1 MSKVLKWFT
10 KDSFIYPLVAIIMGL
25 ILGALVMLIGG
36 YNPITAYGALIDKV
50 FGSTYNF
57 GEAIREMT
65 PLLMT
70 GLAFAFASRAGLFNI
85 GAEGQYIIGMT
96 AATFIGVKI
105 TGLPMIIH
113 APLALI
119 AGAIA
124 GGLWAS
130 VAGYLKA
137 KRGVNEVITSIMMN
151 WIALYLANLVVRQ
164 FLLLTGENRS
174 EQIQSSA
181 SISIDWL
188 SQMMNNSRVHWGTLI
203 ALIAAVLFY
212 IYMWKT
218 KQGYELRAV
227 GLNHH
232 AAEYAGMKVNRNVV
246 KAMFISGLLAG
257 LGGAFQVLGV
267 FGYQTL
273 FQSSP
278 GIGFD
283 GIAVSLIGMN
293 HPFGVVLGAILF
305 GGLTYGSSGMSFAAD
320 VPPELIRIVIGSI
333 IFFIAAQGIV
343 RWVLKPFNAKRKKEK
358 VM

>member
-1 MSKVLKWFT
+1 MNNVLKWFT
-10 KDSFIYPLVAIIMGL
+10 KDSFIYPVVAIIMGL
-25 ILGALVMLIGG
+25 FLGAFVMLIGG

-85 GAEGQYIIGMT
+85 GAEGQYIVGMT
-96 AATFIGVKI
+96 AATFIGIKF
-105 TGLPMIIH
+105 TSLPVLIH

-130 VAGYLKA
+130 VAGFLKA

-151 WIALYLANLVVRQ
+151 WIALYMANLVVRQ
-164 FLLLTGENRS
+164 FLLMPGENRS
-174 EQIQSSA
+174 EQIQPSA
-181 SISIDWL
+181 SIAIGWL
-188 SQMMNNSRVHWGTLI
+188 SELMNNSRVHWGTLI
-203 ALIAAVLFY
+203 ALVAALFFY
-212 IYMWKT
+212 IFMWKT
-218 KQGYELRAV
+218 KQGFELRAV
-227 GLNHH
+227 GFNHH

-246 KAMFISGLLAG
+246 KAMFISGIFAG

-267 FGYQTL
+267 FGYQTV
-273 FQSSP
+273 FQGSP

-283 GIAVSLIGMN
+283 GIAVALIGMN
-293 HPFGVVLGAILF
+293 HPLGVVLGAVLF

-343 RWVLKPFNAKRKKEK
+343 RWVLKPFNSKRKKEK
-358 VM
+358 VL